1 MTERA
6 VQAMISDNYLDSMI
20 RAVRRSK
27 TDAVAGEIT
36 DLILEARAGMIGA
49 GVPAQKAENEED
61 PMVKGAIRSFVRW
74 KFGLEAP
81 GAESERRDYLVQV
94 DNIRRRG

>member
-1 MTERA
+1 
-6 VQAMISDNYLDSMI
+6 MISGEYIDAMI

-27 TDAVAGEIT
+27 TENTVEEIT
-36 DLILEARAGMIGA
+36 DLILEARADMIGA
-49 GVPAQKAENEED
+49 GIPKEKVENEQD

-81 GAESERRDYLVQV
+81 GAEANQNYYIVQV
-94 DNIRRRG
+94 DNMRRRQEG